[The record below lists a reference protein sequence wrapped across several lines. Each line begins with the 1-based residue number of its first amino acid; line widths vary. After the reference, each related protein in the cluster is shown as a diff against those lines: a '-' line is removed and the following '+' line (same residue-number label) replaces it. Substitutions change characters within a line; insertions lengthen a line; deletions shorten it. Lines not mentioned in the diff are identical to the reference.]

1 MRDAEM
7 LSKAGSASSAVFILL
22 FLPIVFCLLVFSATS
37 VNAVSIR
44 TSFISV
50 SVAGVVPGE
59 DFSLRENGGPVLK
72 IFNRGSEKV
81 KVKVEAVEE
90 KIPLFPPLS
99 KGDDRGICMLAEPS
113 WIKFEKDTL
122 EIPAGSSAETDIIIK
137 VPEEK
142 RYFGGN
148 FYVCLMSQTESSGK
162 MFSAGLRSKLFFQ
175 TVERKT
181 LWKKIKG
188 IFKK

>member
-99 KGDDRGICMLAEPS
+99 KGDDRGICMLAESS
-113 WIKFEKDTL
+113 WIKFEKDIL
-122 EIPAGSSAETDIIIK
+122 EIPADSSAETDIIIK

-142 RYFGGN
+142 RYFGKK
-148 FYVCLMSQTESSGK
+148 FYVCLMSQTESGEN